1 MLAFKLAYRNLLGA
15 GLRTWLNV
23 IILSLAFVMIIW
35 HKGLLDGWDRQA
47 KVDSITWE
55 YGGGQYWH
63 KEYDPFDPFTLT
75 ESHGVLNN
83 DQVTMVENRKLAPIL
98 ITQGTIYPNGRM
110 RSILIKGIDKNQNI
124 LALPTSKLDTMIT
137 EIPAII
143 GAHMAESNKLEVGD
157 MMTLRWRD
165 ANGTFD
171 ANEVMITSIFKTN
184 VPAVDGGQLWIPL
197 EKLQEMMV
205 MPGEAT
211 IIVAANDEL
220 DKAEYE
226 AWDFKDLSYLM
237 SDIDKLI
244 KSKSIGGSIFYF
256 ILLMLA
262 WLAIFDTQILAIFR
276 RQKEIGTYF
285 AMGMTKGQV
294 IGLFT
299 VEGGMHSILAV
310 AVGSL
315 YGVPLFIQQAK
326 KGMSFGMDGSDM
338 GITMAETLY
347 PYYSLGLVTVTILLI
362 VITTTIVS
370 YLPTRK
376 ISKMKPT
383 EALKGK
389 TI

>member
-83 DQVTMVENRKLAPIL
+83 DQVTMVENRKLAPVL

>member
-47 KVDSITWE
+47 KVDSIAWE

-83 DQVTMVENRKLAPIL
+83 DQVTMVENRKLAPVL

-157 MMTLRWRD
+157 LMTLRWRD

-362 VITTTIVS
+362 VLTTTIVS

>member
-75 ESHGVLNN
+75 ESHRVLNN

-110 RSILIKGIDKNQNI
+110 RSILIKGIDKNQNV

-171 ANEVMITSIFKTN
+171 ANEVMITSIFETN

-362 VITTTIVS
+362 VLTTTIVS

>member
-1 MLAFKLAYRNLLGA
+1 
-15 GLRTWLNV
+15 
-23 IILSLAFVMIIW
+23 
-35 HKGLLDGWDRQA
+35 
-47 KVDSITWE
+47 
-55 YGGGQYWH
+55 
-63 KEYDPFDPFTLT
+63 
-75 ESHGVLNN
+75 
-83 DQVTMVENRKLAPIL
+83 
-98 ITQGTIYPNGRM
+98 IYPNGRM

-157 MMTLRWRD
+157 LMTLRWRD

-362 VITTTIVS
+362 VLTTTIVS